1 MNLWIKLALKE
12 LRNHRRFSLFFIL
25 NLMLGLVGFL
35 ILDSFR
41 ASLDHYF
48 TGRSKAILTADIGI
62 QSTRPFQDE
71 ELEEVGAVLGAGHEE
86 VRQTTFFH
94 MISTKGRSRL
104 VQIVGVSEK
113 FPFYGD
119 LILSRQG
126 KVTPELAKR
135 DLYDGQAI
143 WVFPEVLISLGV
155 RVGDVLKI
163 GNGSYRI
170 VDTIADEPPGA
181 FNTFGMAPKVYI
193 GLNQIEATGLIKPGS
208 RAFYYLFYKF
218 ASPLDEQALAV
229 FLRERLQERF
239 GTALAIQVITPQDAS
254 ERVSRALVHIGD
266 YLGLTAL
273 VALFLAGIG
282 TAYLFRS
289 YFNSRLK
296 EVAILMSLG
305 AYRNDALKVL
315 LCQVVILGVC
325 AAVIANTLAFVLMPL
340 LPALLQDFLPK
351 GFETLLRP
359 GSFVLAGF
367 MGSVGSVLFCVPILI
382 NLRDVEP
389 AWLFHETGTMI
400 WTTGRWTLRN
410 WVSYQPGLAAFWG
423 LAIWQAKSFL
433 VGSIFIGLFLA
444 AAGILGAVIWLVFA
458 GIDRISLKSV
468 VFRLAFRSMS
478 RNKMSVTASFLAI
491 SLGALLLNVI
501 PQLHKGLNEEINQ
514 PEGHSLPSFFL
525 FDIQP
530 EQIEPLQTYLDT
542 QGYPMRYV
550 SPIIRARLET
560 VNGNPPA
567 LMPENRRM
575 NRGEE
580 SEQRLR
586 RYGMNLT
593 YRVGSYPSEDIV
605 EGRRLKDE
613 YDLKADQPAEI
624 SVEVRYAERLGY
636 EVGDVLG
643 FDVQG
648 IAVESRIV
656 NLRRVKWNNFQPN
669 FFILF
674 QPGVLEEAPKS
685 FLASVSGVSLEQKP
699 LLQNGIVQQFPNVSM
714 IDVAR
719 LVERVLQ
726 LTRQLSFALQ
736 FMAILSIVAGLVV
749 VFSIARHEVHT
760 RIREINLLK
769 VLGGSFQEIRRIF
782 LIEFGVIGGTA
793 SLCGVILSFAMSYSI
808 AELVFESIWS
818 FSWQFGL
825 VSIGLV
831 GGLSILA
838 SLSATWRVLRQKPLN
853 LLQAV

>member
-1 MNLWIKLALKE
+1 
-12 LRNHRRFSLFFIL
+12 
-25 NLMLGLVGFL
+25 
-35 ILDSFR
+35 
-41 ASLDHYF
+41 
-48 TGRSKAILTADIGI
+48 
-62 QSTRPFQDE
+62 
-71 ELEEVGAVLGAGHEE
+71 
-86 VRQTTFFH
+86 
-94 MISTKGRSRL
+94 
-104 VQIVGVSEK
+104 
-113 FPFYGD
+113 
-119 LILSRQG
+119 
-126 KVTPELAKR
+126 
-135 DLYDGQAI
+135 
-143 WVFPEVLISLGV
+143 
-155 RVGDVLKI
+155 
-163 GNGSYRI
+163 
-170 VDTIADEPPGA
+170 
-181 FNTFGMAPKVYI
+181 
-193 GLNQIEATGLIKPGS
+193 
-208 RAFYYLFYKF
+208 
-218 ASPLDEQALAV
+218 
-229 FLRERLQERF
+229 
-239 GTALAIQVITPQDAS
+239 
-254 ERVSRALVHIGD
+254 
-266 YLGLTAL
+266 
-273 VALFLAGIG
+273 
-282 TAYLFRS
+282 
-289 YFNSRLK
+289 
-296 EVAILMSLG
+296 
-305 AYRNDALKVL
+305 NDALKVL

-359 GSFVLAGF
+359 GSFLLAGF
-367 MGSVGSVLFCVPILI
+367 MGSVGSVLFCLPILV
-382 NLRDVEP
+382 NLRDVQP
-389 AWLFHETGTMI
+389 AWLFHETGTMT
-400 WTTGRWTLRN
+400 WTTGRLTLRN
-410 WVSYQPGLAAFWG
+410 WVSYLPCLAAFWG

-433 VGSIFIGLFLA
+433 VGSLFIGLFLA
-444 AAGILGAVIWLVFA
+444 AGGILGAVIWLVFA

-501 PQLHKGLNEEINQ
+501 PQLHKGLDEEINQ
-514 PEGHSLPSFFL
+514 PEGHILPSFFL

-530 EQIEPLQTYLDT
+530 EQVEPLQNYLDT

-560 VNGNPPA
+560 VNGKPPG
-567 LMPENRRM
+567 LIPTNRRM
-575 NRGEE
+575 TRGEE
-580 SEQRLR
+580 PAQRLR
-586 RYGMNLT
+586 RYGINLT
-593 YRVGSYPSEDIV
+593 YRAGSYPSEDIV

-613 YDLKADQPAEI
+613 YDFNADQPAEI
-624 SVEVRYAERLGY
+624 SVEVRYAKRLGY

-648 IAVESRIV
+648 IAVEGRIV
-656 NLRRVKWNNFQPN
+656 NLRRVKWNEFQPN
-669 FFILF
+669 FYILF

-685 FLASVSGVSLEQKP
+685 FLASVSGVSLEQKS

-736 FMAILSIVAGLVV
+736 FMAVLSIVAGLVV

-769 VLGGSFQEIRRIF
+769 VLGGSFQKIRRIF

-793 SLCGVILSFAMSYSI
+793 ALCGVILSFAMSYSI

-838 SLSATWRVLRQKPLN
+838 SLSATWQVLRQKPLN

>member
-1 MNLWIKLALKE
+1 
-12 LRNHRRFSLFFIL
+12 
-25 NLMLGLVGFL
+25 
-35 ILDSFR
+35 
-41 ASLDHYF
+41 
-48 TGRSKAILTADIGI
+48 
-62 QSTRPFQDE
+62 
-71 ELEEVGAVLGAGHEE
+71 
-86 VRQTTFFH
+86 

-305 AYRNDALKVL
+305 
-315 LCQVVILGVC
+315 